1 MPIDEILTSLHDLT
15 RADKWR
21 VVQFLV
27 IELAKDENALLDANA
42 IYPVWSP
49 YNSFDAAEA
58 LLNTLKLE
66 DQHA

>member
-1 MPIDEILTSLHDLT
+1 MKGVS
-15 RADKWR
+15 R
-21 VVQFLV
+21 VSTG
-27 IELAKDENALLDANA
+27 IEVKVMKEENALLDANA

-66 DQHA
+66 ARHA